1 MKKII
6 LSLSIILT
14 SCSSYKNFS
23 NQEITI
29 NKGGKEEFTLDNN
42 YMKIESTI
50 NNEKE
55 YFHFDTGA
63 QSSIIIDS
71 VYLNK
76 INKDKKELI
85 KGISLTGANA
95 VKIQSYDFVSNT
107 VNCNLFNVK
116 NKIFKF
122 IKINKVSQTCTNTS
136 ENSVGIIGYD
146 FIENSEY
153 PILLNFETNTIEA
166 IVNIS
171 DFSNYFKSS
180 IKIKKLGSKII
191 IPFNINGK
199 TVDFLFDTGNSGGF
213 KMKASD
219 YNEVKQPE
227 ITIKALY
234 NVASGLTEMR
244 LKTYFENS
252 ILFENEKVKYK
263 IMVNDNM
270 HVNTVGIEFIKNY
283 NWIFDFKNGFVYY
296 KKSNNSITQNAF
308 EVPKVNIQ
316 SISLNNKLLVGFKT
330 NFCNVNYNLND
341 QIISVNNQLV
351 APENICEMQ
360 TLLNSTQNWENL
372 KLEVIPAKK

>member
-1 MKKII
+1 MKKIM
-6 LSLSIILT
+6 LSLSIILS
-14 SCSSYKNFS
+14 SCSTYKNFS

-29 NKGGKEEFTLDNN
+29 KNRGKEKFTLDNN

-63 QSSIIIDS
+63 QSSLIIDS

-85 KGISLTGANA
+85 KGISLIGANS

-107 VNCNLFNVK
+107 VNCNLFNAK

-122 IKINKVSQTCTNTS
+122 IKINKVSQICTKTS

-166 IVNIS
+166 IENIS
-171 DFSNYFKSS
+171 DFSNYVKSS

-199 TVDFLFDTGNSGGF
+199 NVDFLFDTGNSGGF

-219 YNEVKQPE
+219 FIEINPPE
-227 ITIKALY
+227 FIISSLY
-234 NVASGLTEMR
+234 SVASGSTVMK
-244 LKTYFENS
+244 LKTYFDTS
-252 ILFENEKVKYK
+252 IMFESET
-263 IMVNDNM
+263 I
-270 HVNTVGIEFIKNY
+270 
-283 NWIFDFKNGFVYY
+283 
-296 KKSNNSITQNAF
+296 
-308 EVPKVNIQ
+308 
-316 SISLNNKLLVGFKT
+316 
-330 NFCNVNYNLND
+330 
-341 QIISVNNQLV
+341 
-351 APENICEMQ
+351 
-360 TLLNSTQNWENL
+360 
-372 KLEVIPAKK
+372 

>member
-1 MKKII
+1 MKQLI
-6 LSLSIILT
+6 LTLSIILS
-14 SCSSYKNFS
+14 SCSSYKDFV
-23 NQEITI
+23 NQEISI
-29 NKGGKEEFTLDNN
+29 KKEGKQAFSLNN
-42 YMKIESTI
+42 NFMKIEATI

-63 QSSIIIDS
+63 KSSVIKDS
-71 VYLNK
+71 IYLNK

-107 VNCNLFNVK
+107 VNCNLFNAK

-122 IKINKVSQTCTNTS
+122 IKINNVSQTCTKTS

-166 IVNIS
+166 IENIS
-171 DFSNYFKSS
+171 DFSNYVKSS

-270 HVNTVGIEFIKNY
+270 HVNTIGIEFIKNY
-283 NWIFDFKNGFVYY
+283 NWIFDFKKGFVYY

-316 SISLNNKLLVGFKT
+316 CISLNNKLLVGFIS
-330 NFCNVNYNLND
+330 NFYQGNLNLND

-351 APENICEMQ
+351 GPENICEMQ